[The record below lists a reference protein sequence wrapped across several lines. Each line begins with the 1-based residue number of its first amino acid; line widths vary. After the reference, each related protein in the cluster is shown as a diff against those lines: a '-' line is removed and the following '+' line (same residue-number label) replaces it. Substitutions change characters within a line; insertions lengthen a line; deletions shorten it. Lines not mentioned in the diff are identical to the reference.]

1 MDKPNTGIYQ
11 LDDIL
16 ALKNVFKEMDNNNG
30 RFNGLIAFNTKYAN
44 LIKNSKV
51 KITGINPIIPIHL
64 IEKYGPIK
72 ITSKGEKALNVKIR
86 DIFIKISKSNYL
98 EMIEIFKTLNINEN
112 KHDDEIPTLIFET
125 LIDIIYL
132 IDVTILILDVIHEKY
147 IDIFNKIIDKC
158 INYSDK
164 YLKLNDDK
172 KAKLWRLN
180 NCIFLGKLY
189 AYKYINIQQIITHIN
204 HYISLCKHNDDVYI
218 FLISNIINNLKKED
232 NVIEVDP
239 EHKKIYDS
247 FIDNLFERL
256 EMMSISKDYSVR
268 AKTEMNKILCLFD

>member
-132 IDVTILILDVIHEKY
+132 IDVTILILDVL
-147 IDIFNKIIDKC
+147 IIV
-158 INYSDK
+158 
-164 YLKLNDDK
+164 
-172 KAKLWRLN
+172 
-180 NCIFLGKLY
+180 
-189 AYKYINIQQIITHIN
+189 INI
-204 HYISLCKHNDDVYI
+204 
-218 FLISNIINNLKKED
+218 
-232 NVIEVDP
+232 
-239 EHKKIYDS
+239 
-247 FIDNLFERL
+247 
-256 EMMSISKDYSVR
+256 
-268 AKTEMNKILCLFD
+268 